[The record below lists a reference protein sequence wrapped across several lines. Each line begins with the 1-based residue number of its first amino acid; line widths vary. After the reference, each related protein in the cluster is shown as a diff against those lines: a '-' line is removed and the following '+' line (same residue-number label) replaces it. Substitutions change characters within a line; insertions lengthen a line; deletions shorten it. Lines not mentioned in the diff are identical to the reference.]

1 MGAGEGPAWGHQ
13 HQGVRQVRIWYIKN
27 WSLALDIK
35 IIWKTVFGGLMN
47 NEKIIAE
54 EKLSV
59 KVKAG
64 RM

>member
-1 MGAGEGPAWGHQ
+1 M
-13 HQGVRQVRIWYIKN
+13 
-27 WSLALDIK
+27 DIK

>member
-1 MGAGEGPAWGHQ
+1 M
-13 HQGVRQVRIWYIKN
+13 
-27 WSLALDIK
+27 DIK

-59 KVKAG
+59 KVKVG